1 MRGSP
6 FFQYFCIFTQYFEG
20 NEKEAK
26 QRSTSQWMNSFSI
39 YLKISELSFISWI
52 IKYYI

>member
-1 MRGSP
+1 MRGFP

-20 NEKEAK
+20 NEKEVK
-26 QRSTSQWMNSFSI
+26 QSPSFSI
-39 YLKISELSFISWI
+39 YLKISELSFIPWI